1 MYNVYVICDTDAM
14 RMTRY
19 LHADQTANADDA
31 GCLCYM
37 FYVTYTIHNFFT
49 EAEKRSILKHHFFL
63 CVCVCVGQGIN
74 MLE

>member
-31 GCLCYM
+31 
-37 FYVTYTIHNFFT
+37 
-49 EAEKRSILKHHFFL
+49 
-63 CVCVCVGQGIN
+63 
-74 MLE
+74 